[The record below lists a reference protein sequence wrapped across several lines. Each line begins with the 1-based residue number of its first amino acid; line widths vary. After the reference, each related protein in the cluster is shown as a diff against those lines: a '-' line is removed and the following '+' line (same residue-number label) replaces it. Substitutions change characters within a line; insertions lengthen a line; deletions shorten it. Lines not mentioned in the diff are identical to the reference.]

1 MEAIN
6 KGMAKGVM
14 WTVLFKFLT
23 RGIGL
28 VSTVILA
35 RLLVPA
41 DFGLVAIAMAIVAGL
56 EILSAFNLD
65 VVLIQNQNAERE
77 HYDTAWSFNLV
88 AGALQALILVF
99 IAPLIAHFYNDP
111 RLQMIVYLLA
121 LGRLVAGAENIGMVA
136 FRKDLQFHKDFKFQ
150 VIKKLAGFTITMI
163 LAFWLRNYWALIGGM
178 LAGSLAGVLLSFT
191 MQSYRP
197 RFSFA
202 AIGELFHFSKWLL
215 VNNFL
220 YFLVQ
225 ESSSFILGKLGGSH
239 ALGLFTV
246 SYEISNLPSTDLVA
260 PINRAIFP
268 GYAKMAAEPG
278 VLRQGFLNV
287 LSAIALIVLPIGAGI
302 ALTAGP
308 IVHLMLGA
316 KWSEAVP
323 LIQILAI
330 SGVIAALQTNQGS
343 VYLALGRART
353 LTLLASLYAAL
364 LLPLL
369 VWGAMSKGAIGAAE
383 ATLFVAAIMMPV
395 NFITVMKVTKLPASR
410 LIEVVWRPLAATGIM
425 VLVVKIVLQIS
436 PEGNTFIVYLTQLL
450 LATVVGGLTYV
461 GSIILLWKA
470 TGMQVGIETLLLN
483 KISMRVKAWPS
494 RQN

>member
-65 VVLIQNQNAERE
+65 VVLIQNQNAERK

-88 AGALQALILVF
+88 AGAVQALILVF

-121 LGRLVAGAENIGMVA
+121 LGRLVAGAENIGLVE
-136 FRKDLQFHKDFKFQ
+136 FRKDLQFDKDFKFQ
-150 VIKKLAGFTITMI
+150 VIKKLVSFAITMGM
-163 LAFWLRNYWALIGGM
+163 AFSLRNYWALIGGM
-178 LAGSLAGVLLSFT
+178 LAGTLAGVILSFA

-215 VNNFL
+215 ANNFL
-220 YFLVQ
+220 SFTVQ
-225 ESSSFILGKLGGSH
+225 ESSSFILGKIGGAQ
-239 ALGLFTV
+239 ALGLFKV
-246 SYEISNLPSTDLVA
+246 SHEISNLPSTDLVA

-268 GYAKMAAEPG
+268 GYAKMAGDLG
-278 VLRQGFLNV
+278 VLRQGFLNI
-287 LSAIALIVLPIGAGI
+287 LSAIALFVLPMGAGI
-302 ALTAGP
+302 VLTAEP
-308 IVHLMLGA
+308 IVYVMLGD
-316 KWSEAVP
+316 KWLEAVP

-330 SGVIAALQTNQGS
+330 SGTISAMQSNQGS
-343 VYLALGRART
+343 VFLALRRPRT
-353 LTLLASLYAAL
+353 LTAL
-364 LLPLL
+364 VAIHAVFLLPLL
-369 VWGAMSKGAIGAAE
+369 VWGANFDGARGAA
-383 ATLFVAAIMMPV
+383 AAILFVTIIMMPV
-395 NFITVMKVTKLPASR
+395 NFIAAMTAIRLQGRKLV
-410 LIEVVWRPLAATGIM
+410 EVIWRPVVATAIM
-425 VLVVKIVLQIS
+425 IGVVKIAIS
-436 PEGNTFIVYLTQLL
+436 YAPQENTLLSHITELL
-450 LATVVGGLTYV
+450 LATSVGGITYIGLV
-461 GSIILLWKA
+461 MGLWRVA
-470 TGMQVGIETLLLN
+470 DRPDGIETLLLN
-483 KISMRVKAWPS
+483 KMAMRFKS
-494 RQN
+494 GITKG